1 MRHSGRRLI
10 RATLR
15 ANVSSIDTPLSSRA
29 PRPDAVAA
37 FRLAR
42 GRFRDGRRVD
52 LRDLVTELGV
62 SRATLHRWVGSR
74 DHLLGEILW
83 AETAAV
89 LDNVSF
95 TGRGGE
101 GIAEAIGTFVHTVNG
116 SAPFRAFLRREP
128 ERALRLLTTK
138 ASLVQSRTI
147 DKLRTLLS
155 GEITA
160 GRLSTPLPAAD
171 LAYLLV
177 RVGESFIYTDVITGD
192 EPDAA
197 KAHTAARMLLGAHF
211 RDATTAS

>member
-1 MRHSGRRLI
+1 MRE
-10 RATLR
+10 
-15 ANVSSIDTPLSSRA
+15 
-29 PRPDAVAA
+29 
-37 FRLAR
+37 LA
-42 GRFRDGRRVD
+42 
-52 LRDLVTELGV
+52 TELGI

-83 AETAAV
+83 AEAAAT

-101 GIAEAIGTFVHTVNG
+101 GLAEAIGTFVHTVNT
-116 SAPFRAFLRREP
+116 SAPFRTFLRSEP

-138 ASLVQSRTI
+138 ASLVQSRMI
-147 DKLRTLLS
+147 GKLRALLAD
-155 GEITA
+155 EIAA
-160 GRLSTPLPAAD
+160 GRLRSPLPVAD

-197 KAHTAARMLLGAHF
+197 KARTAARMLLEDHF